1 MIVALLAIRFD
12 PSERA
17 TGTRAVGLA
26 IGFAGVVALVGLDV
40 SGSSEELLGA
50 LMILLAAVGYAA
62 GPMIINQRFGALDP
76 RALMAVALSIATVVL
91 TVPALLAPPSH
102 TPSTDAI
109 LSIVVLGL
117 FCTAAAFVLF
127 GALIGEVGPGR
138 ATVITYIS
146 PIVAVALG
154 VAVLDERPGAGAV
167 AGLLLILAGS
177 WLSTDGRLPPGL
189 ARLSGVARRRPAGSD
204 LAIGVVRALRRCATM
219 GRDGSATGTRTFH
232 AAPDRSRDLRGHD
245 PGGAERRKRGCRGHH
260 QQRQRPARR
269 LVPQPAEAVAR
280 RGRQHATSASS
291 GTRRVD
297 GQVYAQPL
305 VIGTTRHRRHRAQQ
319 GLQLRRRDRR
329 RRSGRSTSARRSPT
343 P

>member
-1 MIVALLAIRFD
+1 MSARAWTAFAAVSVLWGIPYLFIKVAVDDGVPPIFLAWVRVLMAAIVLLVLSHRAGVLKPALQRTHRRWFVVYAIVEICLPFPLIGAGERHVDSSLAAILIAAVPMIVALLAIRFD
-12 PSERA
+12 HSERA

-40 SGSSEELLGA
+40 SGSTDELLGA

-91 TVPALLAPPSH
+91 TLPALLAPPQH

-189 ARLSGVARRRPAGSD
+189 ARLFARRRPAP
-204 LAIGVVRALRRCATM
+204 
-219 GRDGSATGTRTFH
+219 GR
-232 AAPDRSRDLRGHD
+232 L
-245 PGGAERRKRGCRGHH
+245 
-260 QQRQRPARR
+260 
-269 LVPQPAEAVAR
+269 
-280 RGRQHATSASS
+280 
-291 GTRRVD
+291 
-297 GQVYAQPL
+297 
-305 VIGTTRHRRHRAQQ
+305 
-319 GLQLRRRDRR
+319 
-329 RRSGRSTSARRSPT
+329 
-343 P
+343 